1 MSMQIGHT
9 ALPFCA
15 ASCIDTIL
23 PYIWMGD
30 VVHSYQI
37 GLDERE
43 QHTVEL
49 REMSPEHLELHR
61 IPDQAV
67 PSSRSRSGRRSPP
80 AYFSWF
86 PEVNGSTK
94 WYHVVSD
101 PHEGHEELA
110 TDHGEL
116 FDDGQHLPL
125 RLTHSEIATFF
136 S

>member
-1 MSMQIGHT
+1 MSIQMGHT

-23 PYIWMGD
+23 PYIWMTD
-30 VVHSYQI
+30 EVDFYQI
-37 GLDERE
+37 GLNERE
-43 QHTVEL
+43 QHSVEL

-86 PEVNGSTK
+86 PEVNDWTK
-94 WYHVVSD
+94 PYHVVSD
-101 PHEGHEELA
+101 PHEGNEELA
-110 TDHGEL
+110 TDHGQL
-116 FDDGQHLPL
+116 FDDSQHLPL
-125 RLTHSEIATFF
+125 RLTPSDIPTFF